1 MIKNLIWNDIK
12 QNKLLSG
19 ATVFFM
25 TISAML
31 LALTVLLAS
40 GLLGAIDS
48 LMDKARVPDFMQ
60 MHTGEVDVL
69 EISRFAQSHE
79 EIKEWQICR
88 FLNLDNRCLTLG
100 GISLADSTQD
110 NGLCIQGEGFDYL
123 MDMDNKVPGVLPG
136 EVYVPVCYRTR
147 YRLSVGDTMEIGDHR
162 LLIAGFLRDAQ
173 MNSMMASSKRFLVHP
188 EDYEGIKA
196 YGKERGIAW
205 EEYLIE
211 FLVKDGADTSM
222 LGTAYA
228 GEGLPANGPAITRP
242 LIRMMNALS
251 DGTMIFVIFLLS
263 IVILLISMLLIR
275 FMLLLKMERDRK
287 EAGMLRALGVGKKEI
302 RRLYFAKYVLF
313 SGLGAAF
320 GLLLASLQKAAL
332 EKQLKEAYGAGP
344 GGLSSAALAV
354 LAVLLVEGVI
364 LLSVRKALKKLD
376 RLSALE
382 ALLAP
387 QEEGPSRGNP
397 LSFGTGMRK
406 TNRRQYFM
414 VGLVALACT
423 FLMLLPQN
431 LYSTM
436 SAPEFVTYMGIGDGE
451 IRMDVRKTEEIDSV
465 TEQIASALK
474 QDTQVRR
481 YAVLKTKSLQAV
493 MEDGTTINLTV
504 ETGDHNIFPVSCLEG
519 RLPGKEGELALSS
532 MNAEELGVTVGDTL
546 KLLVDGKPV
555 AHTVCGIYSDI
566 TNGGKTAKAYAL
578 YDGGPAVWS
587 VVYVSLEESAVKEGW
602 MEEYRQKGVDVTDIA
617 DYVKDTYGQTLEQ
630 LGLASKVATTLSVL
644 VIFMVVMLFMRLI
657 VEKNR
662 GRVSLYKALGFTN
675 MDIKRSYF
683 LEGLLPVAVGIVLGL
698 FWGNLFG
705 ESLCGMALKAF
716 GADSFRFV
724 VDLKQAL
731 VLIPAVLAGAAIPAI
746 LAGIAE
752 VGRIKAYECCMG
764 RE

>member
-60 MHTGEVDVL
+60 MHTGEL
-69 EISRFAQSHE
+69 EASEISRFAQSRE

-88 FLNLDNRCLTLG
+88 FLNLDNSQLTLG

-110 NGLCIQGEGFDYL
+110 NGLCTQGEGFDYL
-123 MDMDNKVPGVLPG
+123 MDMENKVLKVLPG

-173 MNSMMASSKRFLVHP
+173 MNSMMASSKRFLVNK

-228 GEGLPANGPAITRP
+228 GKGLPANGPAITRP

-364 LLSVRKALKKLD
+364 LLSIRKTLKKLD
-376 RLSALE
+376 KLSDLE

-387 QEEGPSRGNP
+387 QEEGPSRGNL

-406 TNRRQYFM
+406 TSQRQYSM
-414 VGLVALACT
+414 IGLVVLACT
-423 FLMLLPQN
+423 LLVLLPQN

-481 YAVLKTKSLQAV
+481 YAVLRTKSLQAV
-493 MEDGTTINLTV
+493 MEDGTTVNLTV

-532 MNAEELGVTVGDTL
+532 MNAKELGVTVGDTL

-587 VVYVSLEESAVKEGW
+587 VAYVSLEESAVKEVW
-602 MEEYRQKGVDVTDIA
+602 MERYRQKGVDVTDIA

-630 LGLASKVATTLSVL
+630 LGLASKVAATLSVL

-698 FWGNLFG
+698 FLGNLFG
-705 ESLCGMALKAF
+705 ESLCGMALTAF
-716 GADSFRFV
+716 GADRFRFV
-724 VDLKQAL
+724 VDLKQVL